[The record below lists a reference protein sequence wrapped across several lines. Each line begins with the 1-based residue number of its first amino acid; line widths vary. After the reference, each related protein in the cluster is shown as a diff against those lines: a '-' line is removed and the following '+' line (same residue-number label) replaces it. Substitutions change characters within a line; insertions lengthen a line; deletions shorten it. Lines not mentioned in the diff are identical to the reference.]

1 MAQSA
6 KKSAQ
11 QILDRLPD
19 DADWDRIMY
28 ELYVKQK
35 IERSL
40 AEAIAGR
47 VVPHEDVRRELLGDA
62 D

>member
-1 MAQSA
+1 MAQGA

-11 QILDRLPD
+11 ATLDRLPE
-19 DADWDRIMY
+19 DADWDRIMH

-35 IERSL
+35 IERAQ
-40 AEAIAGR
+40 AEVAAGH
-47 VVPHEDVRRELLGDA
+47 VISHEEVRRQLLGDE

>member
-1 MAQSA
+1 MTQSA

-11 QILDRLPD
+11 QILDRLPE
-19 DADWDRIMY
+19 DADWDQIMY

-35 IERSL
+35 IERAQASVAQGNVL
-40 AEAIAGR
+40 S
-47 VVPHEDVRRELLGDA
+47 HEEVSRQLLGDA

>member
-11 QILDRLPD
+11 QILDRLPE
-19 DADWDRIMY
+19 DAGWDQIMY
-28 ELYVKQK
+28 EFYVKQK

-40 AEAIAGR
+40 AEAAIGR